1 MGGIMVTENGL
12 REVGI
17 DYRFSNHTNNNAS
30 NLDSN
35 DDEVYTLVGALECI
49 IKQKSEFEILSLS
62 YTADEDEAYVKSH
75 EVEEVK

>member
-1 MGGIMVTENGL
+1 MGASAADMSSKSNELCRVAENGL

-17 DYRFSNHTNNNAS
+17 DYRFSNHANNNAS

-49 IKQKSEFEILSLS
+49 IKQKIR
-62 YTADEDEAYVKSH
+62 V
-75 EVEEVK
+75 